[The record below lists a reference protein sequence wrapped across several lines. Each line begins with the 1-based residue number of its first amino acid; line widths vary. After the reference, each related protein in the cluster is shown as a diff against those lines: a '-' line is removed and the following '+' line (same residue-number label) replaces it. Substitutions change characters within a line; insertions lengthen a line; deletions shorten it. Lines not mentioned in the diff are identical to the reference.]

1 MAKRINPE
9 QIGMGLAALLISWI
23 VWLLVMHIMD
33 CAQGSDRYSEVMV
46 VDKQFREAWTETTV
60 TTETYTANGHQY
72 TRPVVHQYY
81 HAARYTLH

>member
-23 VWLLVMHIMD
+23 VWLLVTHIMD
-33 CAQGSDRYSEVMV
+33 CAQGSDRYSEVLV
-46 VDKQFREAWTETTV
+46 VDKEFREAWVETRTEIEVYQSGKITL
-60 TTETYTANGHQY
+60 
-72 TRPVVHQYY
+72 TRPVIREHY